1 MFYTVATSILRGLTV
16 LRNKAKTGAGQGVGS
31 LRLFAL
37 AWFLY
42 CSSLASSGQDALPAP
57 AERQIAAG
65 VQALKSGNLDEAD
78 NIFEG
83 VLRNGLKHPLVLHNL
98 GVIAQQRGNHQLAIQ
113 RFRET
118 LALQPTYGPSRLLL
132 GSSLLSIGKKADAV
146 RELKR
151 ATSLMPR
158 EPTAHL
164 ELAKAYEASDNWLDA
179 VDQLQKLVQLSP
191 DNPEYS
197 YQLGKA
203 LTKLS
208 GWALLEISRKN
219 PDAARL
225 YQALG
230 QDYVIQEKY
239 EEALRAYQKAAD
251 SDPKLPEIHL
261 GMAVVLLQLK
271 ELDPALAEINH
282 ELKLVPDSK
291 AAAQIK
297 TKIEAARSAAATPAP

>member
-1 MFYTVATSILRGLTV
+1 MLQNKDKTS
-16 LRNKAKTGAGQGVGS
+16 AGQGVVS
-31 LRLFAL
+31 PRPFAL
-37 AWFLY
+37 VLFLY
-42 CSSLASSGQDALPAP
+42 CSFLASSGQDALPAS
-57 AERQIAAG
+57 AERQIATG
-65 VQALKSGNLDEAD
+65 VEALKSGNLDEAS

-118 LALQPTYGPSRLLL
+118 LALQPNYGPSRLLL
-132 GSSLLSIGKKADAV
+132 GSSLLSIGKMADAV

-151 ATSLMPR
+151 ATSLMPH
-158 EPTAHL
+158 EPAARL
-164 ELAKAYEASDNWLDA
+164 ELAKAFEASDNWLDA
-179 VDQLQKLVQLSP
+179 VEQLQKLVQLSP

-208 GWALLEISRKN
+208 GWALLEISREN

-230 QDYVIQEKY
+230 QDCVIQEKY
-239 EEALRAYQKAAD
+239 EEALKAYQKAAN

-261 GMAVVLLQLK
+261 GMAVVLLELK
-271 ELDPALAEINH
+271 ELHQALAEINL

-291 AAAQIK
+291 AAAEIK
-297 TKIEAARSAAATPAP
+297 TKIEAARAAAATPAP

>member
-1 MFYTVATSILRGLTV
+1 M
-16 LRNKAKTGAGQGVGS
+16 LRNKYKSSAGQRAGS
-31 LRLFAL
+31 LRLFPFVS
-37 AWFLY
+37 FLLY
-42 CSSLASSGQDALPAP
+42 SSLALLGQEALPAP

-65 VQALKSGNLDEAD
+65 VQALKSGNLDEASS
-78 NIFEG
+78 IFEAA
-83 VLRNGLKHPLVLHNL
+83 LRNGFKHPLVLHNL

-118 LALQPTYGPSRLLL
+118 LALQPNSGPSRLLL
-132 GSSLLSIGKKADAV
+132 GSSLLAIKKNAEAV

-158 EPTAHL
+158 EPAARL
-164 ELAKAYEASDNWLDA
+164 ELAKAFEASDNWLDA
-179 VDQLQKLVQLSP
+179 VEQWQKLVQLSP

-208 GWALLEISRKN
+208 GWALLEISHEN

-239 EEALRAYQKAAD
+239 GEALKAYQKAAA

-261 GMAVVLLQLK
+261 GMAVVLLALK
-271 ELDPALAEINH
+271 ELDQALAEINV

-291 AAAQIK
+291 AAAEIK
-297 TKIEAARSAAATPAP
+297 TKIEAARAAAATPEP